1 MEKKLLKRIVINP
14 EIMAGKP
21 VIKGTRIPVDLILKL
36 LSQGMEAK
44 EILDDYPHLTMSDIK
59 AALLYG
65 AEVIRTEDVFPVLV
79 GKK

>member
-1 MEKKLLKRIVINP
+1 MGKKLLNRIVINP

-21 VIKGTRIPVDLILKL
+21 VIRGTRIPVDLILKL
-36 LSQGMEAK
+36 LAQGMEAK

-65 AEVIRTEDVFPVLV
+65 AEVIRTEDVFPVLT